1 MAIEMNLFV
10 YVVGFVIF
18 QRIIELLIA
27 RNNEKWI
34 RSQGGYEVG
43 AKHYP
48 YMVAIHIGFFISL
61 IIEFFAFKEGVSRFW
76 LPLFV
81 LFISFQLMRVW
92 VISSLGRY
100 WNTKILV
107 LPGANVVKKGPFHFI
122 RHPNY
127 VVVTCEIIV
136 IPLMFGAYFT
146 AVVFTILNV
155 IILSVRIPKE
165 EAALREVT
173 DYKEIF

>member
-1 MAIEMNLFV
+1 MAIIMTLFIC
-10 YVVGFVIF
+10 VVGFIII
-18 QRIIELLIA
+18 QRIIELLVA

-34 RSQGGYEVG
+34 KSKGGYEVG
-43 AKHYP
+43 VNHYP

-61 IIEFFAFKEGVSRFW
+61 IIEFMVFKQAVSRFW
-76 LPLFV
+76 LLLFV
-81 LFISFQLMRVW
+81 VFISLQIMRVW
-92 VISSLGRY
+92 VIASLGRF

-107 LPGANVVKKGPFHFI
+107 LPGAHVVKKGPFHFI

-127 VVVTCEIIV
+127 VVVTSEIIV
-136 IPLMFGAYFT
+136 IPLMFEAYFT
-146 AVVFTILNV
+146 AIVFTLLNI

-173 DYKEIF
+173 DYKEVF

>member
-1 MAIEMNLFV
+1 MTLFIC
-10 YVVGFVIF
+10 VVGFIII
-18 QRIIELLIA
+18 QRIVELLVA

-34 RSQGGYEVG
+34 KSKGGYEVG
-43 AKHYP
+43 TNHYP

-61 IIEFFAFKEGVSRFW
+61 IIEFMVFAQTVSRFW
-76 LPLFV
+76 VLLFV
-81 LFISFQLMRVW
+81 LFISLQIMRAW
-92 VISSLGRY
+92 VIASLGRF

-107 LPGANVVKKGPFHFI
+107 LPGAHVVKKGPFHFI

-127 VVVTCEIIV
+127 VVVTSEIIV
-136 IPLMFGAYFT
+136 IPLMFEAYFT
-146 AVVFTILNV
+146 AIVFTILNL

-173 DYKEIF
+173 DYKEVF

>member
-1 MAIEMNLFV
+1 
-10 YVVGFVIF
+10 
-18 QRIIELLIA
+18 
-27 RNNEKWI
+27 
-34 RSQGGYEVG
+34 
-43 AKHYP
+43 
-48 YMVAIHIGFFISL
+48 
-61 IIEFFAFKEGVSRFW
+61 
-76 LPLFV
+76 
-81 LFISFQLMRVW
+81 MRVW
-92 VISSLGRY
+92 VISSLGRF

-146 AVVFTILNV
+146 AVIFTILNI

>member
-1 MAIEMNLFV
+1 MIFIC
-10 YVVGFVIF
+10 VVSFVII
-18 QRIIELLIA
+18 QRIIELFVA

-43 AKHYP
+43 ARHYP
-48 YMVAIHIGFFISL
+48 YMVAMHVGFFISL
-61 IIEFFAFKEGVSRFW
+61 IVEFLVFERSVPAFW
-76 LPLFV
+76 YL
-81 LFISFQLMRVW
+81 LFIIFLMLQMMRVW

-107 LPGANVVKKGPFHFI
+107 LPGAQVVKKGPFHFI

-127 VVVTCEIIV
+127 FVVTLEIIV
-136 IPLMFGAYFT
+136 IPLMLGAYFT
-146 AVVFTILNV
+146 ALIFTILNF
-155 IILSVRIPKE
+155 IILSVRIPIE

-173 DYKEIF
+173 DYKEVF

>member
-1 MAIEMNLFV
+1 MAIEMTLFI

-61 IIEFFAFKEGVSRFW
+61 IIEFVTFKEGVSRFW

-81 LFISFQLMRVW
+81 LFISLQLMRVW

-146 AVVFTILNV
+146 AVVFSILNI

>member
-1 MAIEMNLFV
+1 MTLFIC
-10 YVVGFVIF
+10 VVSFIII
-18 QRIIELLIA
+18 QRILELLVA

-34 RSQGGYEVG
+34 KSKGGYEVG
-43 AKHYP
+43 ANHYP

-61 IIEFFAFKEGVSRFW
+61 IIEFMVFKQAVSRFW
-76 LPLFV
+76 LLLFV
-81 LFISFQLMRVW
+81 IFISLQIMRVW
-92 VISSLGRY
+92 VIASLGRF

-107 LPGANVVKKGPFHFI
+107 LPGAHVVKKGPFHFI

-127 VVVTCEIIV
+127 VVVTSEIII
-136 IPLMFGAYFT
+136 IPLMFEAYFT
-146 AVVFTILNV
+146 AIVFTLLNI

-173 DYKEIF
+173 DYKEVF

>member
-1 MAIEMNLFV
+1 MTLFIC
-10 YVVGFVIF
+10 VVGFIIF
-18 QRIIELLIA
+18 QRILELLVA

-34 RSQGGYEVG
+34 KSKGGYEVG
-43 AKHYP
+43 ANHYP

-61 IIEFFAFKEGVSRFW
+61 IIEFMVFKQAVSRFW
-76 LPLFV
+76 LLLFV
-81 LFISFQLMRVW
+81 VFISLQIMRVW
-92 VISSLGRY
+92 VIASLGRF

-107 LPGANVVKKGPFHFI
+107 LPGAHVVKKGPFHFI

-127 VVVTCEIIV
+127 VVVTSEIII
-136 IPLMFGAYFT
+136 IPLMFEAYFT
-146 AVVFTILNV
+146 AIVFTLLNI

-173 DYKEIF
+173 DYKEVF

>member
-1 MAIEMNLFV
+1 MTLFIC
-10 YVVGFVIF
+10 VVSFIII
-18 QRIIELLIA
+18 QRILELLVA

-34 RSQGGYEVG
+34 KSKGGYEVG
-43 AKHYP
+43 ANHYP

-61 IIEFFAFKEGVSRFW
+61 IIEFMVFKQAVSPFW
-76 LPLFV
+76 LLLFV
-81 LFISFQLMRVW
+81 IFISLQIMRVW
-92 VISSLGRY
+92 VIASLGRF

-107 LPGANVVKKGPFHFI
+107 LPGAHVVKKGPFHFI

-127 VVVTCEIIV
+127 VVVTSEIII
-136 IPLMFGAYFT
+136 IPLMFEAYFT
-146 AVVFTILNV
+146 AIVFTLLNI

-173 DYKEIF
+173 DYKEVF

>member
-1 MAIEMNLFV
+1 MTLFIC
-10 YVVGFVIF
+10 VVSFIII
-18 QRIIELLIA
+18 QRISELLVA

-34 RSQGGYEVG
+34 KSKGGYEVG
-43 AKHYP
+43 ANHYP

-61 IIEFFAFKEGVSRFW
+61 IIEFMVFKQAVSRFW
-76 LPLFV
+76 LLLFV
-81 LFISFQLMRVW
+81 IFISLQIMRVW
-92 VISSLGRY
+92 VIASLGRF

-107 LPGANVVKKGPFHFI
+107 LPGAHVVKKGPFHFI

-127 VVVTCEIIV
+127 VVVTSEIII
-136 IPLMFGAYFT
+136 IPLMFEAYFT
-146 AVVFTILNV
+146 AIVFTLLNI

-173 DYKEIF
+173 DYKEVF

>member
-1 MAIEMNLFV
+1 MAIEMNLFI

-18 QRIIELLIA
+18 QRIIELLVA

-61 IIEFFAFKEGVSRFW
+61 IIEFVAFKEGVSRFW
-76 LPLFV
+76 LPLFG
-81 LFISFQLMRVW
+81 LFICLQLMRVW

-146 AVVFTILNV
+146 AVVFTILNI

>member
-1 MAIEMNLFV
+1 MAIVMVLFIF
-10 YVVGFVIF
+10 VVGFIIT
-18 QRIIELLIA
+18 QRIIELLVA
-27 RNNEKWI
+27 RSNENWI

-43 AKHYP
+43 ASHYP

-61 IIEFFAFKEGVSRFW
+61 IIEFIVFKQDVSRFW
-76 LPLFV
+76 ITLFV
-81 LFISFQLMRVW
+81 VFIILQMMRVW
-92 VISSLGRY
+92 VISSLGRF

-107 LPGANVVKKGPFHFI
+107 LPGAHVVKKGPFHFI

-127 VVVTCEIIV
+127 VVVTSELIV
-136 IPLMFGAYFT
+136 IPLMFEAYFT
-146 AVVFTILNV
+146 AIVFTLLNV
-155 IILSVRIPKE
+155 AILSVRIPKE

>member
-1 MAIEMNLFV
+1 MALDMMFFLYI
-10 YVVGFVIF
+10 VGFVII
-18 QRIIELLIA
+18 QRIVELFVA

-48 YMVAIHIGFFISL
+48 FMVAMHVGFFISL
-61 IIEFFAFKEGVSRFW
+61 IIEFLVFDRSLPAFW
-76 LPLFV
+76 IPLFV
-81 LFISFQLMRVW
+81 IFAMLQMMRVW

-107 LPGANVVKKGPFHFI
+107 LPGAHVVKKGPFHFI

-127 VVVTCEIIV
+127 VVVTLEIIV
-136 IPLMFGAYFT
+136 IPLMLGAYFT
-146 AVVFTILNV
+146 ALVFTVLNF
-155 IILSVRIPKE
+155 IILSVRIPIE

-173 DYKEIF
+173 DYKEVF

>member
-1 MAIEMNLFV
+1 MAIIMTLFIC
-10 YVVGFVIF
+10 VVGFIII
-18 QRIIELLIA
+18 QRIIELLVA

-34 RSQGGYEVG
+34 KSKGGYEVG
-43 AKHYP
+43 ANHYP

-61 IIEFFAFKEGVSRFW
+61 IIEFMVFKQAVSRFW
-76 LPLFV
+76 LLLFV
-81 LFISFQLMRVW
+81 VFISLQIMRVW
-92 VISSLGRY
+92 VIASLGRF

-107 LPGANVVKKGPFHFI
+107 LPGALAVKKGPFHFI

-127 VVVTCEIIV
+127 VVVTSEIIV
-136 IPLMFGAYFT
+136 IPLMFEAYFT
-146 AVVFTILNV
+146 AIVFTLLNV

-173 DYKEIF
+173 DYKEVF